1 MTDRERL
8 IALFAACLVQHVRR
22 VQRPN
27 DARPLP
33 ISPTMRPDP
42 QAVAASHGA
51 LISHESA

>member
-1 MTDRERL
+1 MTDFEREFARL
-8 IALFAACLVQHVRR
+8 LAAAMVARALAIASEKK
-22 VQRPN
+22 
-27 DARPLP
+27 LP